1 MCYLERL
8 DEVVAETNS
17 DLDRIEDRLHRQL
30 LRIAGNQT
38 RKQAD
43 TIRRLAQ
50 TPKFDLKLA
59 DFTTPSN

>member
-30 LRIAGNQT
+30 LKLAGNQA
-38 RKQAD
+38 RRQAQH
-43 TIRRLAQ
+43 IRRLAH
-50 TPKFDLKLA
+50 TPKSAFELA
-59 DFTTPSN
+59 DFTHPSN